1 MDEKNREAK
10 IQGFG
15 KKETPVL
22 EDGKILAVHGPVVDV
37 VFLNEDS
44 LPLIFE
50 ILKVTTYEQ
59 EEIVLEAIEHKPGNI
74 ARCISLTP
82 TYGLARNA
90 VVHRTGQFLSIPE
103 GESILGRV
111 VNVLGEPLDKKGP
124 IVSNSY
130 SVARRTNVQEKI
142 SFENNQSDVFEIIET
157 GIKMI
162 DLLFPL
168 VKNSKTGILGGAAL
182 GKSLLTLEIIH
193 NIIRKQQWLCV
204 FTGAGE
210 RIREGNEL
218 YLEFVR
224 SDILSKSIL
233 IFGQMDE
240 SPGARFEVVSTG
252 IALAESLQEAGNSVL
267 FLMDNVFRFAQA
279 GSELSA
285 LLGRIPSET
294 GYQPTLTSEI
304 GEFHERI
311 RSRKNASITAIEAV
325 YVPADDLTD
334 PAVVC
339 IFSHLDSILVLSRT
353 RVQKGLYPAIDPLMS
368 SSAYMSPNIVGKR
381 HFDITQEA
389 IRLFHKYEELQRMV
403 AIIGIEELSKNDRV
417 IFHRARK
424 LDNFLTQ
431 PFFTAEVYTNKTGH
445 YVTLEETL
453 SGCERIIT
461 GRLDNLPDED
471 FYMKGALP
479 STEGE
484 TGKK

>member
-1 MDEKNREAK
+1 MREDKHREEVNVEGHDNAK
-10 IQGFG
+10 PALAEG
-15 KKETPVL
+15 KVV
-22 EDGKILAVHGPVVDV
+22 AVHGPVVDV
-37 VFLNEDS
+37 AFGHEEFLPS
-44 LPLIFE
+44 IYE
-50 ILKVTTYEQ
+50 ILKTITYDEQ
-59 EEIVLEAIEHKPGNI
+59 EVVLEVIEHQGGSI

-82 TYGLARNA
+82 TYGLARNTS
-90 VVHRTGQFLSIPE
+90 VLKTGRPLAIPK
-103 GESILGRV
+103 GSATLGRV
-111 VNVLGEPLDKKGP
+111 VNVLGEPIDRKGSISSKPSYAVRRPGSKEKVFLGEKDKNGH
-124 IVSNSY
+124 
-130 SVARRTNVQEKI
+130 
-142 SFENNQSDVFEIIET
+142 EIIET

-168 VKNSKTGILGGAAL
+168 LKNTKTGILGGAAL

-193 NIIRKQQWLCV
+193 NIIKKQQWLCV

-218 YLEFVR
+218 YFEFLR
-224 SDILSKSIL
+224 SEILPRAIL

-252 IALAESLQEAGNSVL
+252 IAFAESLQEEGHSIL

-311 RSRKNASITAIEAV
+311 RSKENASITAIEAV

-339 IFSHLDSILVLSRT
+339 IFSHLDSILVLSRA
-353 RVQKGLYPAIDPLMS
+353 RVQKGLYPAIDPLLS
-368 SSAYMSPNIVGKR
+368 SSGYLNPRVVGKR
-381 HFDITQEA
+381 HFEVAQEA
-389 IRLFHKYEELQRMV
+389 IRLFHKHEELQRMV
-403 AIIGIEELSKNDRV
+403 AIIGVEELSKNDR
-417 IFHRARK
+417 ILFHRARK

-431 PFFTAEVYTNKTGH
+431 PFFTAEVYTNRKGQ

-453 SGCERIIT
+453 SGCEKIIS
-461 GRLDNLPDED
+461 GRMDSVPDEE
-471 FYMKGALP
+471 FFMKGALAAAD
-479 STEGE
+479 T
-484 TGKK
+484 K

>member
-1 MDEKNREAK
+1 MREAK
-10 IQGFG
+10 LNE
-15 KKETPVL
+15 KSTLPV
-22 EDGKILAVHGPVVDV
+22 GKILAVRGPVVDV
-37 VFLNEDS
+37 VFEREED
-44 LPLIFE
+44 LPFIYE
-50 ILKVTTYEQ
+50 ILKSTTYDAQ
-59 EEIVLEAIEHKPGNI
+59 EVVLEVIEHQAGSI

-82 TYGLARNA
+82 TYGLARSA
-90 VVHRTGQFLSIPE
+90 QVRRTGDSLSIPK
-103 GESILGRV
+103 GESALGRV
-111 VNVLGEPLDKKGP
+111 LNVLGEPIDKKGP
-124 IVSNSY
+124 VNSKLFF
-130 SVARRTNVQEKI
+130 STRRASASKEKI
-142 SFENNQSDVFEIIET
+142 SLGEKEKESYEIIET

-168 VKNSKTGILGGAAL
+168 LKNTKTGILGGAAL

-193 NIIRKQQWLCV
+193 NIIKKQQWLCV

-218 YLEFVR
+218 YFEFLR
-224 SDILSKSIL
+224 SEILQKSIL
-233 IFGQMDE
+233 VFGQMDE

-252 IALAESLQEAGNSVL
+252 IAFAESLQEDGHSVL

-311 RSRKNASITAIEAV
+311 RSRLGASITAIEAV

-339 IFSHLDSILVLSRT
+339 IFSHLDSILVLSRS
-353 RVQKGLYPAIDPLMS
+353 RVQRGLYPAIDPLMS
-368 SSAYMSPNIVGKR
+368 SSAYLNPRVVGKR
-381 HFDITQEA
+381 HFDVAQDV
-389 IRLFHKYEELQRMV
+389 IRLFHKYEELQRLV

-431 PFFTAEVYTNKTGH
+431 PFFTAEVYTNRKGK
-445 YVTLEETL
+445 YVSLEETL
-453 SGCERIIT
+453 SGCERIIS
-461 GRLDNLPDED
+461 GRMDSVPDED
-471 FYMKGALP
+471 FYMMGSLTP
-479 STEGE
+479 QTQ
-484 TGKK
+484 

>member
-1 MDEKNREAK
+1 
-10 IQGFG
+10 
-15 KKETPVL
+15 V
-22 EDGKILAVHGPVVDV
+22 
-37 VFLNEDS
+37 
-44 LPLIFE
+44 
-50 ILKVTTYEQ
+50 
-59 EEIVLEAIEHKPGNI
+59 
-74 ARCISLTP
+74 ARCIALKP
-82 TYGLARNA
+82 TYGVARHTL
-90 VVHRTGQFLSIPE
+90 VKRTGKPLMIPK
-103 GESILGRV
+103 GEAVLGRV
-111 VNVLGEPLDKKGP
+111 LNVLGEPIDKKGP
-124 IVSNSY
+124 VPMD
-130 SVARRTNVQEKI
+130 VTFPVRATGVKEKI
-142 SFENNQSDVFEIIET
+142 NLAGKSGDVNEIIET

-168 VKNSKTGILGGAAL
+168 IKNTKTGILGGAAL

-193 NIIRKQQWLCV
+193 NIIKKQQWLCV

-218 YLEFVR
+218 YFEFLR
-224 SDILSKSIL
+224 SDILPKSIL
-233 IFGQMDE
+233 VFGQMDE
-240 SPGARFEVVSTG
+240 SPGARFEIVATG
-252 IALAESLQEAGNSVL
+252 VAFAESLQADGHSIL

-311 RSRKNASITAIEAV
+311 RSRENASITAIEAV

-339 IFSHLDSILVLSRT
+339 IFSHLDSIFVLSRS
-353 RVQKGLYPAIDPLMS
+353 RVQKGMYPAIDPLMS
-368 SSAYMSPNIVGKR
+368 SSAYLNPHVVGKR
-381 HFDITQEA
+381 HFDIAQET
-389 IRLFHKYEELQRMV
+389 IRLFQKYEELQRMV
-403 AIIGIEELSKNDRV
+403 AIIGVEELSKNDRI

-431 PFFTAEVYTNKTGH
+431 PFFTAEVYTNRKGQ

-453 SGCERIIT
+453 SGCERIIA
-461 GRLDNLPDED
+461 GRLDSMPDEE

-479 STEGE
+479 SMQQD
-484 TGKK
+484 KK

>member
-1 MDEKNREAK
+1 M
-10 IQGFG
+10 I
-15 KKETPVL
+15 
-22 EDGKILAVHGPVVDV
+22 AVHGPVVDV
-37 VFLNEDS
+37 LFEREDL
-44 LPLIFE
+44 LPSIYE
-50 ILKVTTYEQ
+50 IIKTDTYDRQKV
-59 EEIVLEAIEHKPGNI
+59 VLEVIEHRLGNI

-82 TYGLARNA
+82 TYGVARNS
-90 VVHRTGQFLSIPE
+90 VVIRTGSSLSVPK
-103 GESILGRV
+103 GEDALGRV
-111 VNVLGEPLDKKGP
+111 VNVLGEPIDKMGP
-124 IVSNSY
+124 IQSESFRP
-130 SVARRTNVQEKI
+130 ARRTQGAFTEKI
-142 SFENNQSDVFEIIET
+142 ALGKKAKDSFEIIET

-168 VKNSKTGILGGAAL
+168 LKNTKTGILGGAAL

-218 YLEFVR
+218 YFEFRR
-224 SDILSKSIL
+224 SEILPKSIL

-252 IALAESLQEAGNSVL
+252 ISLAESLQEDGHSVL

-311 RSRKNASITAIEAV
+311 RSRQGASITAIEAV

-339 IFSHLDSILVLSRT
+339 IFSHLDSILVLSRS
-353 RVQKGLYPAIDPLMS
+353 RVQRGLYPAIDPLMS
-368 SSAYMSPNIVGKR
+368 SSAYLNPRIVGQR
-381 HFDITQEA
+381 HFGVAQDA

-403 AIIGIEELSKNDRV
+403 AIIGIEELSKNDRI

-424 LDNFLTQ
+424 LDHFLTQ
-431 PFFTAEVYTNKTGH
+431 PFFTAEVYTNRPGQ
-445 YVTLEETL
+445 YVTLDETL
-453 SGCERIIT
+453 SGCERIIS
-461 GRLDNLPDED
+461 GRMDSVSDDE

-479 STEGE
+479 STAAKAE
-484 TGKK
+484 

>member
-1 MDEKNREAK
+1 MKNNHSFQE
-10 IQGFG
+10 
-15 KKETPVL
+15 
-22 EDGKILAVHGPVVDV
+22 GKIMAVHGPVVDASFEREE
-37 VFLNEDS
+37 FLPS
-44 LPLIFE
+44 IYE
-50 ILKVTTYEQ
+50 ILKTITYDER
-59 EEIVLEAIEHKPGNI
+59 EVVLEVIEHRPGNI

-82 TYGLARNA
+82 TYGLRRN
-90 VVHRTGQFLSIPE
+90 VSVLRTGRSLSIPR
-103 GESILGRV
+103 GEAVLGRV
-111 VNVLGEPLDKKGP
+111 INVLGEPIDKKGP
-124 IVSNSY
+124 ISSETLYAVRQAIPREKVSLEAKDKDGY
-130 SVARRTNVQEKI
+130 
-142 SFENNQSDVFEIIET
+142 EIIET

-168 VKNSKTGILGGAAL
+168 LKNTKTGILGGAAL

-193 NIIRKQQWLCV
+193 NIIKKLQWLCV

-218 YLEFVR
+218 YFEFLR
-224 SDILSKSIL
+224 SEILPKAVL

-240 SPGARFEVVSTG
+240 SPGARFEVVFTG
-252 IALAESLQEAGNSVL
+252 VALAESLQADGHSVL

-311 RSRKNASITAIEAV
+311 RSHEGASITAIEAV

-339 IFSHLDSILVLSRT
+339 IFSHLDSILVLSRS

-368 SSAYMSPNIVGKR
+368 SSAYLNPRVVGKR
-381 HFDITQEA
+381 HFELAQEV
-389 IRLFHKYEELQRMV
+389 IRLFHKYEELQRIV
-403 AIIGIEELSKNDRV
+403 AIIGIEELSKNDRT
-417 IFHRARK
+417 IFHRAKK

-431 PFFTAEVYTNKTGH
+431 PFFTAEVYTNRKGQ
-445 YVTLEETL
+445 YVTQEETL
-453 SGCERIIT
+453 AGCERIIS
-461 GRLDNLPDED
+461 GRMDSVPDEE
-471 FYMKGALP
+471 FYMKGALTP
-479 STEGE
+479 TA
-484 TGKK
+484 

>member
-1 MDEKNREAK
+1 MKE
-10 IQGFG
+10 QGSLPKG
-15 KKETPVL
+15 KVQ
-22 EDGKILAVHGPVVDV
+22 AVSGPVVDV
-37 VFLNEDS
+37 AFQDEGS
-44 LPLIFE
+44 LPFIYE
-50 ILKVTTYEQ
+50 ILKAVTYDGQ
-59 EEIVLEAIEHKPGNI
+59 GVVLEVIEHKAGNI
-74 ARCISLTP
+74 ARCISLSP
-82 TYGLARNA
+82 TYGLSRNA
-90 VVHRTGQFLSIPE
+90 AVARSGASLSVPR
-103 GESILGRV
+103 GEAVLGRV
-111 VNVLGEPLDKKGP
+111 VNVLGEPIDKNGP
-124 IVSNSY
+124 IAAGPLFAVRRAQTKDKILMGEEEKESY
-130 SVARRTNVQEKI
+130 
-142 SFENNQSDVFEIIET
+142 EIIET

-168 VKNSKTGILGGAAL
+168 MKNTKTGILGGAAL

-193 NIIRKQQWLCV
+193 NIIKKQQWLCV

-218 YLEFVR
+218 YFEFVR
-224 SDILSKSIL
+224 SDILPKSIL

-252 IALAESLQEAGNSVL
+252 LALAESLQDDGHSVL

-311 RSRKNASITAIEAV
+311 RSRLGASITAIEAV

-339 IFSHLDSILVLSRT
+339 IFSHLDSILVLSRS

-368 SSAYMSPNIVGKR
+368 SSAYLNPRVVGKR
-381 HFDITQEA
+381 HFDVAQEC
-389 IRLFHKYEELQRMV
+389 IKLFHKYEELQRMV
-403 AIIGIEELSKNDRV
+403 AIIGIEELSKNDRI

-431 PFFTAEVYTNKTGH
+431 PFFTAEVYTNRKGQ
-445 YVTLEETL
+445 YVSLEDTLA
-453 SGCERIIT
+453 GCERIIA
-461 GRLDNLPDED
+461 GRMDTVSDED
-471 FYMKGALP
+471 FYMKGSL
-479 STEGE
+479 T
-484 TGKK
+484 TQV